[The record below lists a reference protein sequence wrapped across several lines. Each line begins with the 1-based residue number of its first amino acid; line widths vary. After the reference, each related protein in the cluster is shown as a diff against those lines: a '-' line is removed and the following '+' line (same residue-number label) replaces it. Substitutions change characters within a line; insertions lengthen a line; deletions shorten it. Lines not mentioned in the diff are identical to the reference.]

1 MRNPFRRRKPAT
13 PPPTPGPETE
23 DPAPTIYPGGY
34 WGHEQGTG
42 LYDDDYGIMR

>member
-1 MRNPFRRRKPAT
+1 MKNPFRRKPAT
-13 PPPTPGPETE
+13 PPALPEPTTEPELPVIT
-23 DPAPTIYPGGY
+23 YGY